1 MSEADALDVEG
12 RNYASFKIGISQ
24 VGIKFN
30 SKMTMD
36 TDNFQ
41 CKDENVENIKMLKI

>member
-12 RNYASFKIGISQ
+12 RNYASFKIRISQ

-30 SKMTMD
+30 SKMTVD
-36 TDNFQ
+36 TAVTLNA
-41 CKDENVENIKMLKI
+41 KMKMLKI